1 MKRMILS
8 YIGTFAGLAVAAF
21 GIVAF
26 ADVRNSDS
34 GVQRCWQSGSL
45 PCFDIPVS
53 YTVFAFNGILFSD
66 MGR

>member
-26 ADVRNSDS
+26 ADVRTSDREFN
-34 GVQRCWQSGSL
+34 RCWQSGSL
-45 PCFDIPVS
+45 PV
-53 YTVFAFNGILFSD
+53 
-66 MGR
+66 